1 MIRDVRNRQH
11 VVKLNRP
18 RRTPAGD
25 AFSLLAITALRLAGH
40 LTEAGDALAKPAG
53 QSSARWQVL
62 AAARHRMS
70 VAEIAR
76 TLGLAR
82 QGVQRLADVLES
94 EGLIAYCDNPRHQR
108 ARLVVLTEEGAARL
122 AKIEAAQ
129 AKWADALGGEFSL
142 AEMAAASTVMARVLE
157 RLQAADERGKA

>member
-1 MIRDVRNRQH
+1 MTRDVRNRQH

-25 AFSLLAITALRLAGH
+25 AFSLFAITALRLAGH
-40 LTEAGDALAKPAG
+40 LTTAGDALAKPAG

-62 AAARHRMS
+62 AAARHRTMS

-82 QGVQRLADVLES
+82 QGVQRLADVLEA

-108 ARLVVLTEEGAARL
+108 ARLVALTEKGAARL
-122 AKIEAAQ
+122 AKIEIAQ
-129 AKWADALGGEFSL
+129 AKWADAIGAEFTA
-142 AEMAAASTVMARVLE
+142 AEMAAASAVMARVLE
-157 RLQAADERGKA
+157 RLQDAE